1 MKRVLL
7 IVMIIAL
14 FFAIG
19 GCAVYSIL
27 NREKDSITSEEFKSI
42 MENKGYTIVDVTNQY
57 AQYGYIE
64 KGYIAITNDRQ
75 YQVEFYTL
83 TDNEKAVYF
92 YNTNKTI
99 FENSKQGVTSE
110 KSAELKNYC
119 KYTLN
124 NNGKYK
130 VISRI
135 DNTAIYLNVDE
146 QYKDIIKDLLKEIG
160 Y

>member
-1 MKRVLL
+1 MKRILL
-7 IVMIIAL
+7 IVMIIGL
-14 FFAIG
+14 IFTIG
-19 GCAVYSIL
+19 GVATYSIL
-27 NREKDSITSEEFKSI
+27 NKEKESITSEEFKSI
-42 MENKGYTIVDVTNQY
+42 MESKGYKIVEITSQY

-64 KGYIAITNDRQ
+64 KAYIATTNDRK
-75 YQVEFYTL
+75 YQIEFYTL
-83 TDNEKAVYF
+83 SNDESAIYF

-110 KSAELKNYC
+110 TNAELKNYS

-124 NNGKYK
+124 NNGKYN

-135 DNTAIYLNVDE
+135 NNTAIYINEDE

>member
-1 MKRVLL
+1 MKKSFLIVIIIVLL
-7 IVMIIAL
+7 FIL
-14 FFAIG
+14 G
-19 GCAVYSIL
+19 GVATYSIL
-27 NREKDSITSEEFKSI
+27 NKEKESITNEEFKSI
-42 MENKGYTIVDVTNQY
+42 MENKGYTIVDVTSQY

-83 TDNEKAVYF
+83 TNDEKAVYF

-110 KSAELKNYC
+110 TNAELKNYC

-135 DNTAIYLNVDE
+135 NNTAIYLDVDE
-146 QYKDIIKDLLKEIG
+146 QYKDIIKDLLRELG